1 MRQSNDLSLKDA
13 LKLMINNSRM
23 KPGLYQNRIE
33 KIWREKMG
41 TTIAQS
47 TADVKLRGKKLYLV
61 INSAPVKNELS
72 YSRDKIVKMINAH
85 LGEEFLEDVII
96 R

>member
-13 LKLMINNSRM
+13 LKLMVNHSKM
-23 KPGLYQNRIE
+23 KPGLYQNKIE

-41 TTIAQS
+41 QTIAKS
-47 TADVKLRGKKLYLV
+47 TVDVKLRGKKLYLV
-61 INSAPVKNELS
+61 INSASVKNELS
-72 YSRDKIVKMINAH
+72 YSRDKIVTMLNAH
-85 LGEEFLEDVII
+85 LGENFLEDVII